1 MTGWSKSNWVRR
13 AMVVAGVSS
22 LHLAAIAA
30 LATHQFANPIDLEL
44 STVDVVFADI
54 ATPLEPPS
62 PPPEPKREPQP
73 QPEPELEPER
83 ETEPLATP
91 EPRSNMDAPLP
102 EILTQ
107 SDPEPAAPGAAAP
120 SAAEAGHAA
129 TEHPIL
135 PATAADLAAVLKQT
149 ECLKLQRRD
158 VDDCP
163 PTDPFVAA
171 AARAARALPEVF
183 DRADP
188 RPAISNVDEQFFNRA
203 ADARLHWPDADLF
216 SGPMAPG
223 AYNAQRIRQGLEPL
237 WSDEMKEGFRKK
249 GE

>member
-1 MTGWSKSNWVRR
+1 MTGWSKSNWGRR

-22 LHLAAIAA
+22 FHLAAIAA
-30 LATHQFANPIDLEL
+30 LAAHQFAKPSDLEL
-44 STVDVVFADI
+44 STVEVLFADI
-54 ATPLEPPS
+54 AAPPGPPS
-62 PPPEPKREPQP
+62 APHEPV
-73 QPEPELEPER
+73 PEPEPAPKPKPQR
-83 ETEPLATP
+83 ETESVVVP
-91 EPRSNMDAPLP
+91 EPRSNADAPLP

-107 SDPEPAAPGAAAP
+107 RDPEPAAPGAAGP
-120 SAAEAGHAA
+120 SAAEAGHDG
-129 TEHPIL
+129 TEHPIS
-135 PATAADLAAVLKQT
+135 PATGADLAAVVKHA

-163 PTDPFVAA
+163 PTDPFIAA

-203 ADARLHWPDADLF
+203 AEARLHWPDDDLF

-237 WSDEMKEGFRKK
+237 WSEEMKEGFRKK